1 MPEIIVKY
9 DNKIIEKIVTEKP
22 RISIGRTSDND
33 IVLDNRGVS
42 RKHALIECQSDD
54 YMVLIDNDSLN
65 GTFLNDRKI
74 TEENLNNKDRISI
87 GKYELVFNFDNQKE
101 NKFSDLD
108 GTMVLQTKAHKKR
121 VEADKSQRKIASKHG
136 CSVLVSV
143 SKNGKKTEYPVD
155 RDVLTIGKSKF
166 CNVPIR
172 GLFAPQIGAKVIR
185 EGVSYTLINLGK
197 PSYLKVNGEPIN
209 RHDLKNNDLVQIGKY
224 FFKFIEAST

>member
-42 RKHALIECQSDD
+42 RKHAMIECQSDD

-74 TEENLNNKDRISI
+74 TEENLNDKDRISI
-87 GKYELVFNFDNQKE
+87 GKYDLIFNVNTQKE

-108 GTMVLQTKAHKKR
+108 GTMVLQTKAYKER
-121 VEADKSQRKIASKHG
+121 VEVDKSQRQIASKHG

-143 SKNGKKTEYPVD
+143 TQDGNKTEYPID
-155 RDVLTIGKSKF
+155 KDVLTIGKSKF
-166 CNVPIR
+166 CNVPVK
-172 GLFAPQIGAKVIR
+172 GLFAPQIGAKVIL

-197 PSYLKVNGEPIN
+197 PGYTKVNGEAVN
-209 RHDLKNNDLVQIGKY
+209 RYDLKNNDLIQVGKK
-224 FFKFIEAST
+224 FFKFIEAGT